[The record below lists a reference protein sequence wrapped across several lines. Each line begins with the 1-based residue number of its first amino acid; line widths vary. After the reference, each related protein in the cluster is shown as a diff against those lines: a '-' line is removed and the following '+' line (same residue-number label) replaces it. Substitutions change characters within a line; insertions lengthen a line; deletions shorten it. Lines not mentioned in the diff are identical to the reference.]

1 MALIGLRYCYAAP
14 IKTLNT
20 DGTAPTYGE
29 GVHVGRM
36 MTADETVNFGD
47 NPLYAD
53 DRVVNND
60 TDFTD
65 GTLTLGIDEFGKT
78 KSDQLEIRAMLT
90 GEKYVP
96 GKEKEPNEINLG
108 EVRTDTYVGIGFI
121 KSGKYPDD
129 TGRYYELTWYHR
141 VKFKPGSES
150 ASTRGNS
157 TTWQGKTLEGEI
169 YTVPGMDSSKNI
181 RSKMIFDDEAAALEK
196 LKELANYTDAAESG
210 TESGTES
217 EDVRTETES
226 YLGGSGEED

>member
-14 IKTLNT
+14 IEELKT
-20 DGTAPTYGE
+20 DGSAPTYGT

-47 NPLYAD
+47 NPLHAD

-78 KSDQLEIRAMLT
+78 KSDQLKIRALLT
-90 GEKYVP
+90 GEKYVA
-96 GKEKEPNEINLG
+96 GSGDAPNEINLG
-108 EVRTDTYVGIGFI
+108 EVRTDTYVGIGFV

-129 TGRYYELTWYHR
+129 TGRYYEVTWYHR

-150 ASTRGNS
+150 ATTRGNS

-169 YTVPGMDSSKNI
+169 YTVPGMSSDKNI
-181 RSKMIFDDEAAALEK
+181 RQKMIFDTEEAALAK
-196 LKELANYTDAAESG
+196 LKELANYTEDANSAEP
-210 TESGTES
+210 
-217 EDVRTETES
+217 ETLSAKSTS
-226 YLGGSGEED
+226 YRGGSSEED